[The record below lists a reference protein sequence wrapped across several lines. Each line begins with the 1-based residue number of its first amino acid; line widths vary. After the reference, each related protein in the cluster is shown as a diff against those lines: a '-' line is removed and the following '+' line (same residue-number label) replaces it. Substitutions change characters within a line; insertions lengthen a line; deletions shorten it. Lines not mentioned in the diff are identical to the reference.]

1 VNGSH
6 AYNAQGWGYSIL
18 APEAG
23 FSSGADFVFE
33 VQPGDVDE
41 GLRLEFESREFLV
54 YYPDVVS
61 VPLGL
66 ARDAAVTAA
75 HQSVVVTSGALKAV
89 A

>member
-1 VNGSH
+1 M
-6 AYNAQGWGYSIL
+6 
-18 APEAG
+18 
-23 FSSGADFVFE
+23 
-33 VQPGDVDE
+33 QPGDVDE
-41 GLRLEFESREFLV
+41 GLHLEFESREFLV

-75 HQSVVVTSGALKAV
+75 HQSVVVTSGAQKAV